1 MRLSIVIPQY
11 KEDDK
16 MLRKLLNSV
25 ELQRQVDFNEI
36 EVIFVNDCNIEYLPK
51 EDIKS
56 GYSFNIKV
64 LMTEKNGGPGLARQ
78 YGLENASG
86 DYILFLDADDYLIS
100 CLALRTIFNYKGNAD
115 ILRGKFFNESGNVVD
130 NGWTWVHG
138 KFYKRE
144 YLLNCGIKFPPELRV
159 NEDSYYNMLVTALTN
174 KIEDCDEI
182 ITIWNKNMAS
192 ITRTNASE
200 FFVNSFGD
208 FIKGKMLG
216 FKVLKEKGLT
226 EHLKV
231 NLTHFLVYTYYYF
244 QVIEFQNEKVQDL
257 RNEYEKNIAKVLQ
270 MCYNTYRLI
279 TEDDI
284 NKMLCSEFKLFSTYK
299 NYRLHETFDDY
310 RERLHYK
317 EI

>member
-1 MRLSIVIPQY
+1 MRLSIVVPQY
-11 KEDDK
+11 KEDEK

-25 ELQRQVDFNEI
+25 ELQRQVDFSKI
-36 EVIFVNDCNIEYLPK
+36 EVIFVNDCNIDYLPK

-56 GYSFNIKV
+56 GYSFNIEILV
-64 LMTEKNGGPGLARQ
+64 AEKNGGPGLARQ
-78 YGLENASG
+78 YGLERAKG
-86 DYILFLDADDYLIS
+86 EYILFLDADDYLIS

-115 ILRGKFFNESGNVVD
+115 ILRGKFFNESGNIVD
-130 NGWTWVHG
+130 NGWTWVHS

-159 NEDSYYNMLVTALTN
+159 NEDSYYNMLVTALTD
-174 KIEDCDEI
+174 KIEDTDEI
-182 ITIWNKNMAS
+182 ITIWNKNMTS

-200 FFVNSFGD
+200 FVVNGFGD

-216 FKVLKEKGLT
+216 FKVLRDKGLT

-244 QVIEFQNEKVQDL
+244 QVIEFTEPKTYEIRKN
-257 RNEYEKNIAKVLQ
+257 YEKEIAKVLK
-270 MCYNTYRLI
+270 MCYTTYMLI
-279 TEDDI
+279 TESDI
-284 NKMLCSEFKLFSTYK
+284 DRALCTEFKSFSTYK
-299 NYRLHETFDDY
+299 NYRLRETFDEY
-310 RERLHYK
+310 RQRLHEQ